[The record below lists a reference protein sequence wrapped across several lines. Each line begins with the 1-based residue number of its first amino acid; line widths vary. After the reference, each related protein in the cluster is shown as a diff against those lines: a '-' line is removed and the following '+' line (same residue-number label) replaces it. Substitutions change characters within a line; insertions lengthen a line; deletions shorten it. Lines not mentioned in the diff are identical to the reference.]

1 MGAWAIAVV
10 LIVLAARSGSAGWWM
25 GAVLWTAL
33 AIWVV
38 AFFRDPERSWAL
50 GDRNIVAPADGKVV
64 SVIETDEPAFH
75 GGRALRISIFM
86 NVFDCHVNRYPVSG
100 TVAYRHYNSGKFGHA
115 AAEKSSL
122 ANEQSSV
129 GVAAAR
135 GKVLIRQIAGLVAR
149 RIVTDHQVGT
159 EVHQGDRLGMI
170 RFGSRVDLF
179 LPVGDVRAGAHRRHD
194 PRGRHGGGRME
205 LMQREEGVRR
215 RTMRQVVV
223 VMPSAFTLGNLFFG
237 FWAIVSAFNGNFR
250 WAGWFIVFA
259 GILDMLDG
267 RVARLSGTGT
277 RFGAELDSLVDVISF
292 GVAPALLIYFLDFSS
307 AGRFAWILCYIYVT
321 AVALRLARFNVLSAG
336 KPSTG
341 WFTGLPSPSAG
352 MTLAVYYPFSQTEWY
367 RASIAYLD
375 LQHQGLV
382 VLMLLLAV
390 LMVSNVKYPKF
401 PPIGVRSAKGIFG
414 LAVHLTILLG
424 GIFAPEYFLFPLG
437 LLYVT
442 FGIARATVLGL
453 MERPEPVPV
462 EEERLADGSLPEL
475 PTVQR
480 ERRASWRDR
489 RQMPEDR

>member
-1 MGAWAIAVV
+1 
-10 LIVLAARSGSAGWWM
+10 
-25 GAVLWTAL
+25 
-33 AIWVV
+33 
-38 AFFRDPERSWAL
+38 
-50 GDRNIVAPADGKVV
+50 
-64 SVIETDEPAFH
+64 
-75 GGRALRISIFM
+75 
-86 NVFDCHVNRYPVSG
+86 
-100 TVAYRHYNSGKFGHA
+100 
-115 AAEKSSL
+115 
-122 ANEQSSV
+122 
-129 GVAAAR
+129 
-135 GKVLIRQIAGLVAR
+135 
-149 RIVTDHQVGT
+149 
-159 EVHQGDRLGMI
+159 
-170 RFGSRVDLF
+170 
-179 LPVGDVRAGAHRRHD
+179 
-194 PRGRHGGGRME
+194 ME

-336 KPSTG
+336 KPSSG

-442 FGIARATVLGL
+442 YGIARATVLGL

-475 PTVQR
+475 PTVQH